1 MVGVVIV
8 MGVLIRDRQ
17 FTIVSL
23 QMCVM
28 RAAAHD
34 YMSRQD
40 AGGNDRHDLPGKTH
54 SSHILSVS
62 KYRPH
67 FGMGQVKLYGTAV
80 LSA

>member
-1 MVGVVIV
+1 MVSVVIV
-8 MGVLIRDRQ
+8 MGGLIRDRQ
-17 FTIVSL
+17 FTGVSL

-34 YMSRQD
+34 NMSRQY
-40 AGGNDRHDLPGKTH
+40 ARGNERHNLPGKTH

-67 FGMGQVKLYGTAV
+67 FGMGQVKLCGAAV